1 MVRTILMIMMY
12 ILMASKKG
20 NEIKQSQEVCDDLDE
35 STEDV
40 DDKDHDYESKEN
52 LDIVAII
59 VAIIVIFLPS
69 RRRSDSPVGERER
82 GTFSFYQAHSS
93 NFQSLNYEFSYFI
106 CNNL

>member
-1 MVRTILMIMMY
+1 MMVRTILMIMMY
-12 ILMASKKG
+12 ILMASRKG
-20 NEIKQSQEVCDDLDE
+20 NEIKQLQEVCDDLDE

-52 LDIVAII
+52 LDI

-93 NFQSLNYEFSYFI
+93 KF
-106 CNNL
+106 